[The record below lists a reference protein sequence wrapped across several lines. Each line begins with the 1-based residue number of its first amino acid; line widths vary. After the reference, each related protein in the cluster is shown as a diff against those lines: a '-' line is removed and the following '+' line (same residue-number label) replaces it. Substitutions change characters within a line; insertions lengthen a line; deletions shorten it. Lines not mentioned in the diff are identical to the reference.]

1 LKFVLSRSQNL
12 EMANSP
18 GVGYLKELLLSMK
31 MSSRVSTGLLV
42 LLSICFVVSLKAE
55 SVGFPK
61 DKPAFTID
69 LPAGWK
75 ADWIEAG
82 DLAGGPR
89 LQLMAG
95 DGDADLS
102 IKALP
107 ASAEI
112 KDDAS
117 AKANLTRMALLDMQE
132 MEATKSSAPEE
143 TTVAGHKA
151 YKTKL
156 TTDLGF
162 IEYTIFTP
170 DGKSYFSM
178 FSMNGGAEP
187 VIAAFKPTQQP

>member
-1 LKFVLSRSQNL
+1 
-12 EMANSP
+12 
-18 GVGYLKELLLSMK
+18 MK
-31 MSSRVSTGLLV
+31 ISTRISAALLV
-42 LLSICFVVSLKAE
+42 LSLTCFAASLRAE
-55 SVGFPK
+55 TVGFPK
-61 DKPAFTID
+61 DKPVFTID

-75 ADWIEAG
+75 ADWIDAG

-89 LQLMAG
+89 LQLLAG
-95 DGDADLS
+95 GGDADLS

-132 MEATKSSAPEE
+132 MEATKSGAPEE

-151 YKTKL
+151 YKAKI

-162 IEYTIFTP
+162 IDYTIFTP
-170 DGKSYFSM
+170 DGKTYFSM

-187 VIAAFKPTQQP
+187 VIAAIKVAE

>member
-1 LKFVLSRSQNL
+1 
-12 EMANSP
+12 
-18 GVGYLKELLLSMK
+18 MK
-31 MSSRVSTGLLV
+31 MSSPVSTALLV
-42 LLSICFVVSLKAE
+42 FFSVCFATSIQAE
-55 SVGFPK
+55 PVGFPK
-61 DKPAFTID
+61 DKPVFTID
-69 LPAGWK
+69 LPSGWK
-75 ADWIEAG
+75 ADWIDAG

-102 IKALP
+102 IKGLP
-107 ASAEI
+107 PSAEI

-132 MEATKSSAPEE
+132 MEATKSGAPEE

-151 YKTKL
+151 YKTKI

-187 VIAAFKPTQQP
+187 VIAAIKPAQ

>member
-1 LKFVLSRSQNL
+1 
-12 EMANSP
+12 
-18 GVGYLKELLLSMK
+18 MK
-31 MSSRVSTGLLV
+31 LSSRILTALLV
-42 LLSICFVVSLKAE
+42 FLATCFAPSLRAE
-55 SVGFPK
+55 TVGFPK
-61 DKPAFTID
+61 DKPVFTID
-69 LPAGWK
+69 LPSGWK

-95 DGDADLS
+95 RGDADLS

-112 KDDAS
+112 TDDAS

-132 MEATKSSAPEE
+132 MEATKSTAPEE

-151 YKTKL
+151 YRTKI
-156 TTDLGF
+156 TTEIGF
-162 IEYTIFTP
+162 MEYTIFTP
-170 DGKSYFSM
+170 DGKTYFSM

-187 VIAAFKPTQQP
+187 VIAAIKLAE

>member
-1 LKFVLSRSQNL
+1 MKISRRTFSALLALFSACFALSLR
-12 EMANSP
+12 
-18 GVGYLKELLLSMK
+18 
-31 MSSRVSTGLLV
+31 
-42 LLSICFVVSLKAE
+42 AE
-55 SVGFPK
+55 PVGFPK
-61 DKPAFTID
+61 EKPIFTID

-75 ADWIEAG
+75 ADWIEAN

-95 DGDADLS
+95 GGEADLS

-107 ASAEI
+107 ASAQI
-112 KDDAS
+112 TDDAS

-132 MEATKSSAPEE
+132 MEATKSGAPEE

-151 YKTKL
+151 YKAKI

-162 IEYTIFTP
+162 MDYTIFTP
-170 DGKSYFSM
+170 DGKTYFSM

-187 VIAAFKPTQQP
+187 VIAAIKPAE

>member
-1 LKFVLSRSQNL
+1 
-12 EMANSP
+12 
-18 GVGYLKELLLSMK
+18 MK
-31 MSSRVSTGLLV
+31 VSSRMLAVLLV
-42 LLSICFVVSLKAE
+42 LFSAGFVPSLRAE

-61 DKPAFTID
+61 DKPVFTIE
-69 LPAGWK
+69 LPSGWK

-95 DGDADLS
+95 GGDADLS

-112 KDDAS
+112 TDDAS

-132 MEATKSSAPEE
+132 MEATKSTAPEE

-151 YKTKL
+151 YRTKI
-156 TTDLGF
+156 TTEIGF
-162 IEYTIFTP
+162 MEYTIFTP
-170 DGKSYFSM
+170 DGKTYFSM

-187 VIAAFKPTQQP
+187 VIAAIKLAE

>member
-1 LKFVLSRSQNL
+1 MKISSRIPT
-12 EMANSP
+12 A
-18 GVGYLKELLLSMK
+18 LLLLF
-31 MSSRVSTGLLV
+31 ST
-42 LLSICFVVSLKAE
+42 CFAASLKAE

-61 DKPAFTID
+61 EKPVFTID
-69 LPAGWK
+69 LPSGWK
-75 ADWIEAG
+75 ADWIDAG

-89 LQLMAG
+89 LQLLAG

-112 KDDAS
+112 HDDAS

-132 MEATKSSAPEE
+132 MEATKSGAPEE
-143 TTVAGHKA
+143 TNVAGHKA
-151 YKTKL
+151 YKTKI

-170 DGKSYFSM
+170 DGKTYFSM

-187 VIAAFKPTQQP
+187 VIAAIKPAQ

>member
-1 LKFVLSRSQNL
+1 MKIRILS
-12 EMANSP
+12 A
-18 GVGYLKELLLSMK
+18 LLFFFGAGLV
-31 MSSRVSTGLLV
+31 SSLR
-42 LLSICFVVSLKAE
+42 AE
-55 SVGFPK
+55 TVGFPK
-61 DKPAFTID
+61 DKPVFTID
-69 LPAGWK
+69 LPSGWK

-95 DGDADLS
+95 GGDADLS

-132 MEATKSSAPEE
+132 MEATKSGAPEE
-143 TTVAGHKA
+143 TIVAGHKA
-151 YKTKL
+151 YKAKI

-162 IEYTIFTP
+162 MEYTIFTP
-170 DGKSYFSM
+170 DGKTYFSM

-187 VIAAFKPTQQP
+187 VIAAIKPAQ

>member
-1 LKFVLSRSQNL
+1 
-12 EMANSP
+12 
-18 GVGYLKELLLSMK
+18 MK
-31 MSSRVSTGLLV
+31 IYPRVSTALLV
-42 LLSICFVVSLKAE
+42 LLSMCFASSLRAE

-61 DKPAFTID
+61 EKPVFTIE
-69 LPAGWK
+69 LPSGWK
-75 ADWIEAG
+75 ADWIDAG

-95 DGDADLS
+95 GGDADLS

-112 KDDAS
+112 TDDAS

-132 MEATKSSAPEE
+132 MEATKSGVPEE

-151 YKTKL
+151 YKTKI

-170 DGKSYFSM
+170 NGK
-178 FSMNGGAEP
+178 
-187 VIAAFKPTQQP
+187 